1 MYEFLGNKAERI
13 LVSDP
18 DGINKWLLSN
28 RPDKSDLVDYFVRVP
43 CQDLISPDYLE
54 DTLFGSDFIVL
65 SYKPIKK
72 NIPEKPIDAFAILKL
87 TTQDRL
93 HIEIIC
99 GPGRGRALFHTIA
112 KIAEFVNAKY
122 VTLDAIDT
130 AFLVYADKYG
140 FKIDSKHPQY
150 KRANSDLEVGKS
162 MLKFYTKLP
171 PEEKI
176 QNKATKNYLNT
187 MLNAMNNSKGTLRN
201 LGFPM
206 IIRASKLRQRL
217 SKR

>member
-28 RPDKSDLVDYFVRVP
+28 RPDKSDLVDYFARVP

-140 FKIDSKHPQY
+140 FKIDSKHPRY
-150 KRANSDLEVGKS
+150 SDLEVGKS

-171 PEEKI
+171 PEEKV

-206 IIRASKLRQRL
+206 IIRASKLRQ
-217 SKR
+217 